1 MKVLQ
6 WIVAVALVVA
16 GIVLLCAPAHG
27 QAKTEIGLCLR
38 G

>member
-16 GIVLLCAPAHG
+16 GVALLCAPARG
-27 QAKTEIGLCLR
+27 QAKAEIGFCR
-38 G
+38 RV